1 MEALLEN
8 LIRGEAGQ
16 GIRKKYFDSRISFI
30 EEQQELLEFLVKL
43 GLTEY
48 KNQLK
53 FQTSIGSFNTSIIR
67 YIELYEDFS
76 KSIESGREALDK
88 IDDDDKT
95 NFTRSAI
102 VNLILEKVEENLEF
116 ITRRLFDDMKDSE
129 YKVKLS
135 ALMVKKACLSGN
147 LSPVELAK
155 AISEFDE
162 NGDHDEEVAKLP
174 DSLIKVIT
182 GEDKP
187 TTQISSETV
196 KEDLSGDLSE
206 DLSED
211 MAYPDNSFM
220 KTMIGNDKWL
230 ERPPIPSSYQESDEP
245 RLWPAKDPINPRP
258 TGHLGPAEPLGPTGH
273 LGPESDEPDDSYTIE
288 TIEETDSESNKVPST
303 FIYRADIYP
312 SPTEEDAC
320 VINEEAI
327 KRAHMSDKI
336 NVHIR
341 PKVPKC
347 DDEERENQDHL
358 ESLISNLRNDVELLN
373 ID

>member
-8 LIRGEAGQ
+8 LIRGEACQ

-53 FQTSIGSFNTSIIR
+53 FQTSIGNFDAGSIR

-76 KSIESGREALDK
+76 KSIESGREALTK

-187 TTQISSETV
+187 V
-196 KEDLSGDLSE
+196 
-206 DLSED
+206 
-211 MAYPDNSFM
+211 DNSFM

-245 RLWPAKDPINPRP
+245 RLWPAKGPINPGP

-327 KRAHMSDKI
+327 KRSVMGKNADKNFRVSAKI
-336 NVHIR
+336 
-341 PKVPKC
+341 PKC
-347 DDEERENQDHL
+347 DDKEQENQNHL
-358 ESLISNLRNDVELLN
+358 ESLIANLRNDVELLN